1 MLMIITGVAHI
12 LTRSGRTALYIVGHK
27 MLTFVRLC
35 VGVWYEADV
44 IAYGIHKKVFDSSSV
59 WCNPNLLL
67 HLEKNNLMN
76 KYHEMRR
83 SKQVSIPYDD
93 LKVLAPDSE
102 ALTEDLQQDYAS
114 TLHSLI
120 ALRACLIQAIP
131 YMSLLSIFASFVC
144 SYPIAVK
151 SESLKACLLPD
162 WVEDATSEARKTI
175 QDRIN
180 TNASI
185 RADDVH
191 EHVHDIPNPEF
202 DSDGITIPEAT
213 RILIAEINK
222 TRQEQINLAL
232 SICFL
237 SISIFS
243 SFNLLFSSCFKIL

>member
-1 MLMIITGVAHI
+1 
-12 LTRSGRTALYIVGHK
+12 
-27 MLTFVRLC
+27 
-35 VGVWYEADV
+35 
-44 IAYGIHKKVFDSSSV
+44 
-59 WCNPNLLL
+59 
-67 HLEKNNLMN
+67 
-76 KYHEMRR
+76 MRR

-93 LKVLAPDSE
+93 LKRLAPSAE
-102 ALTEDLQQDYAS
+102 SLTEDLQHDYAS

-120 ALRACLIQAIP
+120 ALRACLIQSIP

-162 WVEDATSEARKTI
+162 WVKDATSEARKTI

-191 EHVHDIPNPEF
+191 EHAHDIPNPEF
-202 DSDGITIPEAT
+202 DSDGITIPELT
-213 RILIAEINK
+213 RTLIAEVNK

-232 SICFL
+232 QNDDRVNEWEVMLLTVNIFVSDSNYICFGMGVVRYI
-237 SISIFS
+237 ISRWLIFAGEGNHS
-243 SFNLLFSSCFKIL
+243 SLMVFSLLILVHYT